1 MTEPQGIIRSSR
13 PGNEYN
19 HGVIYPYQQQAVAR
33 SSRVTSSRK
42 KWLPDSG
49 AFFHS
54 GASGFATCAKPAPA
68 GDFPL
73 RSDVV
78 GTYDSPTNAPSLFL
92 ATRFA
97 KNADPLPDPQAEST
111 GNDQKSPE
119 SSFYLLSP
127 GIYASLTFL
136 YYLCH
141 KIARFGSIMIIFT
154 VCPKIR
160 TLFLV

>member
-1 MTEPQGIIRSSR
+1 MSSLTHTLTHTGKSPYGISETRSTR
-13 PGNEYN
+13 KDVEGEGKGMKMPLHRHLKGLGTLRN
-19 HGVIYPYQQQAVAR
+19 QQVAR

-78 GTYDSPTNAPSLFL
+78 GTYDSPTNAPSLSL
-92 ATRFA
+92 ATRSA
-97 KNADPLPDPQAEST
+97 KS
-111 GNDQKSPE
+111 
-119 SSFYLLSP
+119 
-127 GIYASLTFL
+127 
-136 YYLCH
+136 H
-141 KIARFGSIMIIFT
+141 
-154 VCPKIR
+154 
-160 TLFLV
+160 